1 MQELSII
8 TNRPKFA
15 NKLLEKA
22 TITIMS
28 CDNDIKSR
36 QFSIASILAEVEAK
50 KLYAD
55 DGFASCAEYAEK
67 TFGIK
72 KSTAYA
78 LITIGKE
85 YTRPILNEKGKVM
98 GHCSNLLPPADME
111 KQDAPLVDFTT
122 RQISLFSTLG
132 REQVIDLV
140 SNGSL
145 SPTMTAN
152 QIREVVKVQKALN
165 APEQL
170 TEPEQPTEAST
181 EPEQPEPTTE
191 PEQPEPVTI
200 GIERPDTFDNLSSD
214 ILIAELRKRGF
225 KVFRDDVEQVYNW

>member
-15 NKLLEKA
+15 NKMLEKA
-22 TITIMS
+22 TLTILS

-36 QFSIASILAEVEAK
+36 QFSIASILAEVEVK
-50 KLYAD
+50 KLYTD
-55 DGFASCAEYAEK
+55 DGFGSCAEYAEK

-72 KSTAYA
+72 KSTSYA

-85 YTRPILNEKGKVM
+85 YTRPILNANGKVI

-145 SPTMTAN
+145 LPSMTAN
-152 QIREVVKVQKALN
+152 QIRDLVKAQKALN
-165 APEQL
+165 VSDS
-170 TEPEQPTEAST
+170 EPEQ
-181 EPEQPEPTTE
+181 EPAQPEPEHTESASIEQTE
-191 PEQPEPVTI
+191 PVKV
-200 GIERPDTFDNLSSD
+200 GIERPENFDNLSSD

>member
-1 MQELSII
+1 MQEITII

-36 QFSIASILAEVEAK
+36 QFSIASILAEVESK

-85 YTRPILNEKGKVM
+85 YTRPILNEKGKVT

-111 KQDAPLVDFTT
+111 KQDAPLIDFTT

-145 SPTMTAN
+145 SPSMTAN

-165 APEQL
+165 APEQ
-170 TEPEQPTEAST
+170 
-181 EPEQPEPTTE
+181 PEPTTE
-191 PEQPEPVTI
+191 PEQPEQPEQTTEPVTI

>member
-8 TNRPKFA
+8 TNRPKFT

-28 CDNDIKSR
+28 CDIDIKSR

-55 DGFASCAEYAEK
+55 DGFASCVEYAEK

-85 YTRPILNEKGKVM
+85 YTRPVLNANGKVM

-111 KQDAPLVDFTT
+111 KQDAPLIDFST

-132 REQVIDLV
+132 REQVINLV

-145 SPTMTAN
+145 SPSMSAN
-152 QIREVVKVQKALN
+152 QIREVVKAQKALN
-165 APEQL
+165 APEPEQ
-170 TEPEQPTEAST
+170 TPEQPT
-181 EPEQPEPTTE
+181 EPEQPEQTT
-191 PEQPEPVTI
+191 EPVTI
-200 GIERPDTFDNLSSD
+200 GIERPVIFDNLSSD
-214 ILIAELRKRGF
+214 ILISELRKRGF
-225 KVFRDDVEQVYNW
+225 KVFRDNEEQIYNW

>member
-1 MQELSII
+1 MQDLII
-8 TNRPKFA
+8 VTNRPKFS
-15 NKLLEKA
+15 NKMLEKA
-22 TITIMS
+22 TLTLMN
-28 CDNDIKSR
+28 CNNDIKSR
-36 QFSIASILAEVEAK
+36 QFSIASVLAQVEVEG
-50 KLYAD
+50 LYKD

-78 LITIGKE
+78 LITIGKQ
-85 YTRPILNEKGKVM
+85 YTRPILNANGKVI

-111 KQDAPLVDFTT
+111 KQDAPLFDFTT

-132 REQVIDLV
+132 REQVIELV

-165 APEQL
+165 APE
-170 TEPEQPTEAST
+170 PEQPSEPST
-181 EPEQPEPTTE
+181 EQLTTTAT
-191 PEQPEPVTI
+191 EPVTI
-200 GIERPDTFDNLSSD
+200 GIERPDTVDNLSSD

-225 KVFRDDVEQVYNW
+225 KVFRDNEEQIYNW